1 VRAPTFVYKVGVEVE
16 FTTEELNMLGL
27 LAANHYDAHCRS
39 IAAVGGFLYGMQNHQ
54 KFALEEDAQAKPV
67 HDLNF
72 REIDTLC
79 KVLEMRDMLSPV
91 QSVIALNRPKL
102 LDVATALALRLKL
115 TLHAINDEH
124 ARIHNEQ
131 ARRLS

>member
-1 VRAPTFVYKVGVEVE
+1 MPKFIYKIEVEVE

-27 LAANHYDAHCRS
+27 LAVNHYDAHCRS

-54 KFALEEDAQAKPV
+54 TFALEADAQAKPT
-67 HDLNF
+67 HQLEF

-91 QSVIALNRPKL
+91 QSVIALSRPKL
-102 LDVATALALRLKL
+102 LDIATALAFRLKAL
-115 TLHAINDEH
+115 LHAINDEH
-124 ARIHNEQ
+124 ARMNP
-131 ARRLS
+131 